1 MLKLRLA
8 QEERRMCVCCV
19 MDKYKEREDKFK
31 PVFYILQLE
40 FPRKA
45 GLRAQR
51 MGPRYINL
59 F

>member
-1 MLKLRLA
+1 MLKLHLA

-31 PVFYILQLE
+31 PVFYVLQLE

-45 GLRAQR
+45 GLREWR
-51 MGPRYINL
+51 MGHPV
-59 F
+59 

>member
-45 GLRAQR
+45 GLREQR
-51 MGPRYINL
+51 MGHRYKKL